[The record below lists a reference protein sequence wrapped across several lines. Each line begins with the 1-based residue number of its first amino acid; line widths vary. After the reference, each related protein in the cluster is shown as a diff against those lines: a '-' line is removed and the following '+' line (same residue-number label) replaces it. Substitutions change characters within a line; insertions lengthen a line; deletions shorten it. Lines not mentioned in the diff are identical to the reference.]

1 MLGRDFEIKPQMT
14 AGQKIEMK
22 FRGSVSYSIYLF
34 FSWLYYTVFF
44 TQSKPQGSS
53 ELTSWQPGSNLLT
66 E

>member
-34 FSWLYYTVFF
+34 YYFMAILYSPLYT
-44 TQSKPQGSS
+44 K
-53 ELTSWQPGSNLLT
+53 
-66 E
+66 